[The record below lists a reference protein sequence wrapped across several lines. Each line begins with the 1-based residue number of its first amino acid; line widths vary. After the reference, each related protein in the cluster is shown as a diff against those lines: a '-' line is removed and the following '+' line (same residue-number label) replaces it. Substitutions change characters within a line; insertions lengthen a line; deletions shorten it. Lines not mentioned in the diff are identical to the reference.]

1 MIAQEIDIQLPEEV
15 HLLVLVHEFLLFID
29 SGKGGDIARGIFF
42 GMFVFCLKIPLTKKR
57 FYIFGWFIVFLP
69 DKWRFRLNE
78 ATGEYYW
85 LCKEMH
91 KTSREFPYKTEL

>member
-42 GMFVFCLKIPLTKKR
+42 GMLAFCLKIPLTKKR
-57 FYIFGWFIVFLP
+57 FDILVGLLFFYQTNGVS
-69 DKWRFRLNE
+69 
-78 ATGEYYW
+78 A
-85 LCKEMH
+85 
-91 KTSREFPYKTEL
+91 